1 MFNRTFTG
9 LGLCIILVG
18 CGAANVPDNQHA
30 GTSSQTSTPQPV
42 AADTAYPSPN
52 TTAETGSSGYPMS
65 TPIPAEVTAYPGPT
79 VGRAGAASDGAE
91 DVLAVW
97 SRTGGF
103 AGFQDSLTL
112 YADGRLEI
120 DKNGTPK
127 TGQAP
132 TMTMEEL
139 RSTFASAEWKG
150 LQSEY
155 GQAIADG
162 FIYTIKVGDKH
173 VRTYDGTD
181 PPEPLASVL
190 SQFSA
195 LFNSGQ

>member
-1 MFNRTFTG
+1 
-9 LGLCIILVG
+9 
-18 CGAANVPDNQHA
+18 
-30 GTSSQTSTPQPV
+30 
-42 AADTAYPSPN
+42 
-52 TTAETGSSGYPMS
+52 MS
-65 TPIPAEVTAYPGPT
+65 TPISVEVTAYPGPLA
-79 VGRAGAASDGAE
+79 GRDGAASDGAE

-103 AGFQDSLTL
+103 AGFQDSLRL

-120 DKNGTPK
+120 DQNGTPK
-127 TGQAP
+127 TGQVP
-132 TMTMEEL
+132 PLTMEEL

-155 GQAIADG
+155 GHAVADG
-162 FIYTIKVGDKH
+162 FIYTLKVGDKH
-173 VRTYDGTD
+173 VRTYDGTE

-190 SQFSA
+190 QQFSA